1 MRGYLLR
8 LICGAFVCALT
19 DAIAD
24 APGQKTRRMVA
35 GLFLMLTVLSF
46 PKHLDLPE
54 LDFDRILQEA
64 EAAAAAGKTQS
75 ENAQADII
83 TEAYTAYILT
93 EAGTLGLSPEVCVML
108 QADLTPERVILSGD
122 GAPAARQVLTEA
134 VAEGLGLGEEDV
146 IWKDLHQSSA

>member
-24 APGQKTRRMVA
+24 TPGQKTRRMAA

-122 GAPAARQVLTEA
+122 GAPAARQALTEA